1 MVMERV
7 RWPAPAGDGG
17 MATVTHAAAALEA
30 AVASRLADV
39 RHRLEAAERDPDAIR
54 IVAVTKG
61 QGAEAV
67 SAAAAAG
74 LPDVGEN
81 YAQELIAKSET
92 APDCVRW
99 HFLGP
104 VQRNKVGRLAPL
116 VCTWHAIDRPAAAD
130 AVAAASP
137 GVEVLVQVNVTGDA
151 GRPGCRPTEVDALVE
166 HCRNRP
172 LSLTGLMAVGPA
184 GDQQRTRECF
194 RWLAGRAQQLG
205 LRELSMGMSDD
216 YEVAAAEGA
225 TTLRLGRVLFGPRPR
240 VPTVQR

>member
-1 MVMERV
+1 
-7 RWPAPAGDGG
+7 
-17 MATVTHAAAALEA
+17 MATVTHPATVPEA

-39 RHRLEAAERDPDAIR
+39 RHRLEKAGRDPEAIR

-61 QGAEAV
+61 QGADAV
-67 SAAAAAG
+67 SAAVAAG

-81 YAQELIAKSET
+81 YAQELIAKSAVSPST
-92 APDCVRW
+92 VRW

-104 VQRNKVGRLAPL
+104 VQRNKVRRLAPL
-116 VCTWHAIDRPAAAD
+116 VSTWHAIDRPAAAD

-137 GVEVLVQVNVTGDA
+137 GVEILVQVNVTGDA
-151 GRPGCRPTEVDALVE
+151 GRPGCRPGEVDALVE
-166 HCRNRP
+166 YCRSRP
-172 LSLTGLMAVGPA
+172 VSLTGLMTVGPA
-184 GDQQRTRECF
+184 RDLQRTRQCF
-194 RWLAGRAQQLG
+194 RWLAGRARELG

-216 YEVAAAEGA
+216 FEVAAAEGA